1 MNFKKLYA
9 VVLLLTGFAL
19 TAAAQ
24 SDTIGVN
31 AIITRT
37 AKLAQSHPIEK
48 VYLHTDKP
56 YYTVGDTIWFK
67 AYVTS
72 DIHQPSII
80 SKVVY
85 VDMVNSKD
93 SIVQSLKVQVGAGS
107 AGFGN
112 IILNEP
118 LYKQDNYHIRA
129 YTNWMRNDDAAYFFN
144 KT

>member
-9 VVLLLTGFAL
+9 ILFILTGFTLSA
-19 TAAAQ
+19 TAQ
-24 SDTIGVN
+24 SDTVGVN
-31 AIITRT
+31 TIITRT
-37 AKLAQSHPIEK
+37 AKLASSHPIEK

-85 VDMVNSKD
+85 VDMVSSKD
-93 SIVQSLKVQVGAGS
+93 SIVQSMKVQVGAGS
-107 AGFGN
+107 
-112 IILNEP
+112 
-118 LYKQDNYHIRA
+118 
-129 YTNWMRNDDAAYFFN
+129 
-144 KT
+144 